1 MAPDTT
7 PTRFSDVCGTIDEL
21 KRVLHE
27 EGERVAVD
35 PAPLVEAI
43 VEALGMEARMRERVA
58 EYERF
63 RDALHAQ
70 LRAMDALAQEHSGD
84 ATEDAAAL
92 QALLLRGQVLS
103 DDERAEAERLAE
115 AVRAVAS
122 HQEHVLFGWKM
133 AALEVGRA
141 YRAVEGNR
149 RWVLDASDA
158 EHAPLPDE
166 PAWAR
171 WLPPSPHRERV
182 LRFLRSGRANLVPGE
197 SDAPPLIAFEDGGL
211 MALPT
216 VRWSEEVKNF
226 HPADH
231 APHPDGLRYRPEGV

>member
-1 MAPDTT
+1 
-7 PTRFSDVCGTIDEL
+7 
-21 KRVLHE
+21 
-27 EGERVAVD
+27 
-35 PAPLVEAI
+35 
-43 VEALGMEARMRERVA
+43 
-58 EYERF
+58 
-63 RDALHAQ
+63 
-70 LRAMDALAQEHSGD
+70 
-84 ATEDAAAL
+84 
-92 QALLLRGQVLS
+92 
-103 DDERAEAERLAE
+103 
-115 AVRAVAS
+115 
-122 HQEHVLFGWKM
+122 
-133 AALEVGRA
+133 
-141 YRAVEGNR
+141 
-149 RWVLDASDA
+149 
-158 EHAPLPDE
+158 LPDE